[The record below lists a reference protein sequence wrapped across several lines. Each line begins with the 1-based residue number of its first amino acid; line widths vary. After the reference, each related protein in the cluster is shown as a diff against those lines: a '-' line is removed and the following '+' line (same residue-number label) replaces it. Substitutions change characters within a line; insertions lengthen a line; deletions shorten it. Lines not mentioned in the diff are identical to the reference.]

1 MNTQQSEPDFD
12 LSFLEEI
19 ADGNKEFMIE
29 SIDMFLVQTPEI
41 FGNLTKSIASKD
53 WNTTYALAHKVK
65 SNLGFFG
72 MDRIKG
78 VMQEIEINAKA
89 GGTDTELPAKF
100 ESVKK
105 AIAISLEQLAEI
117 KKQKE
122 AEV

>member
-1 MNTQQSEPDFD
+1 MTTQSGEQEFD

-41 FGNLTKSIASKD
+41 FNSISQAISSKD
-53 WNTTYALAHKVK
+53 WATTSALAHKVK

-72 MDRIKG
+72 MQRIKDEI
-78 VMQEIEINAKA
+78 QEIETNAKA
-89 GGTDTELPAKF
+89 GGIDPMLEAKF
-100 ESVKK
+100 ESLKK
-105 AIAISLEQLAEI
+105 AVAKSIEQLHEI
-117 KKQKE
+117 KKQIE